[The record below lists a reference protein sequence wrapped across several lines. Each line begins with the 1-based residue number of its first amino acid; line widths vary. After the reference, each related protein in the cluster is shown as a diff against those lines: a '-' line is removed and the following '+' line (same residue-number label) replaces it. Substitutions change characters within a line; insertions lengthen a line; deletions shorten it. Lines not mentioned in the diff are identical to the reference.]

1 MMNTKK
7 IVALLTALLML
18 LSLNCCFAEE
28 ALEEEAVETVTL
40 QGVGETTGMDG
51 KTMQPTAAA
60 LVLDLEGGKAT
71 LELTTETMG
80 MNFYLLASE
89 MSEDPTMAMLY
100 MMCSIIGEGQIAETE
115 EGYLVTFAWEMES
128 MDESTGATVKTPMT
142 LEIPVKV
149 EDTAYTATIDYLGI
163 VVEISSENAEN

>member
-7 IVALLTALLML
+7 LVALMTALLML

-28 ALEEEAVETVTL
+28 AAETVTL
-40 QGVGETTGMDG
+40 QGVGETLGMDG
-51 KTMQPTAAA
+51 ETMQPTAAV
-60 LVLDLEGGKAT
+60 LVLDLVGGKAA

-89 MSEDPTMAMLY
+89 MSEDPNMAMFY
-100 MMCSIIGEGQIAETE
+100 MMCSVIGEGQIAEAE

-128 MDESTGATVKTPMT
+128 MDEATGATVKTPMEI
-142 LEIPVKV
+142 EIPVKV
-149 EDTAYTATIDYLGI
+149 VDAVYTATIDYLGI
-163 VVEISSENAEN
+163 VVEVSSETVEK

>member
-1 MMNTKK
+1 MKNTKK

-28 ALEEEAVETVTL
+28 ALEEAVETVTL
-40 QGVGETTGMDG
+40 QGVGETLGMDG
-51 KTMQPTAAA
+51 ETMQPTAAA
-60 LVLDLEGGKAT
+60 LALDLANGKAT

-100 MMCSIIGEGQIAETE
+100 MMCSIIGEGKIAEAE

-128 MDESTGATVKTPMT
+128 MDESNGATVKTPMT

-149 EDTAYTATIDYLGI
+149 EDTTYTATIDYLGI
-163 VVEISSENAEN
+163 VVEISSEIAEN